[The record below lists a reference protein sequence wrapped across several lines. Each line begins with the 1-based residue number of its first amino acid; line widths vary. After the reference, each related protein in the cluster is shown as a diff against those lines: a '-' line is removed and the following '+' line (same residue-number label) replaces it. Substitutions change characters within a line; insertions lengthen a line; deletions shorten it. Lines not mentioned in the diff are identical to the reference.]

1 MKYYLIT
8 IKQDSQS
15 INAYDT
21 QNAALAAFHTEMAY
35 AYNSGIETTCIV
47 TDKFGSQNKVGRYEV
62 PAEPAENDVSE

>member
-15 INAYDT
+15 INAYNT

-47 TDKFGSQNKVGRYEV
+47 TDKYGSQNKVGRFEV
-62 PAEPAENDVSE
+62 HAESEDNDASE